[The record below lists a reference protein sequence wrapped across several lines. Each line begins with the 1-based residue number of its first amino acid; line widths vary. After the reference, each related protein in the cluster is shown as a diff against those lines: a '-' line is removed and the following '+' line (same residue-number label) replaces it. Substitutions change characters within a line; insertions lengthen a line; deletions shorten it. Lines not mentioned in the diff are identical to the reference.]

1 MEINQ
6 NKDILEDKKDILKK
20 DIDENKTTEV
30 RIQLLER

>member
-20 DIDENKTTEV
+20 DIDENKSTEV
-30 RIQLLER
+30 RI